1 MRNKN
6 PARVGIIIGAIAGV
20 SLLHYQTATSHVW
33 LHQLFQRGYYVPVL
47 LASLW
52 FGWRGGLFAAALAGG
67 IYAPHIL
74 MAWRSFPNYTATQ
87 YAEIAMFFV
96 VGALVGILADQERA
110 QRARLQ
116 ETLQRLSKV
125 YEELQQSFDQLRR
138 ADRLS
143 ALGELAAGLAHE
155 IRNPLGSI
163 EGAMRILSRSELP
176 GGTRREFTELAQ
188 KEIDRLK
195 VLVSNFLD
203 FARPHPP
210 RRNPTDLRGLLE
222 SVRLL
227 ADEAGRMAG
236 VQIRIAVAK
245 VLPTVAVDP
254 DQIKQVLLNL
264 VLNAIQAMPN
274 GGEIVLLAEQ
284 KDSSVEIQVK
294 DEGIGVEPEDLER
307 VFDPF
312 FTTRAGG
319 TGLGLSV
326 AYKIVQQHGGHIAAT
341 PNADRGMTFVVAFP
355 LEKHWATVIEG
366 APNRGE
372 A

>member
-1 MRNKN
+1 MHNKN
-6 PARVGIIIGAIAGV
+6 LARSGIIIGAITGV
-20 SLLHYQTATSHVW
+20 SLLHYQTATTHMW

-52 FGWRGGLFAAALAGG
+52 FGWRGGLLAATLAGG

-74 MAWRSFPNYTATQ
+74 MAWRSSPTYTATQ
-87 YAEIAMFFV
+87 YAEIVMFFV

-116 ETLQRLSKV
+116 ETLQQLSKV
-125 YEELQQSFDQLRR
+125 YEELQQSFDQVRR

-163 EGAMRILSRSELP
+163 EGAMRILTRNELA
-176 GGTRREFTELAQ
+176 GGTRTEFAELAQ

-195 VLVSNFLD
+195 GLVSNFLD

-210 RRNPTDLRGLLE
+210 RRNPTELSSLLE

-227 ADEAGRMAG
+227 ADEAGKMAG
-236 VQIRIAVAK
+236 VEIRVEPGK
-245 VLPTVAVDP
+245 LLPTVPVDA
-254 DQIKQVLLNL
+254 DQIKQVMLNL
-264 VLNAIQAMPN
+264 VLNAIQSMSN

-284 KDSSVEIQVK
+284 KNDSVEIRVK
-294 DEGIGVEPEDLER
+294 DQGVGVEPENLER

-341 PNADRGMTFVVAFP
+341 PNPDRGMTFAIMLPLKEELETAEVV
-355 LEKHWATVIEG
+355 T
-366 APNRGE
+366 PNRGK

>member
-1 MRNKN
+1 MRNRN
-6 PARVGIIIGAIAGV
+6 PARVGIIITGIAGV
-20 SLLHYQTATSHVW
+20 SLLHYQTATSYMW

-52 FGWRGGLFAAALAGG
+52 FGWRGGLLAATLAGG

-74 MAWRSFPNYTATQ
+74 MAWGSSPTYTATQ
-87 YAEIAMFFV
+87 YAEIVMFFV
-96 VGALVGILADQERA
+96 VGALVGVLADQERA

-116 ETLQRLSKV
+116 EALKQLSKV
-125 YEELQQSFDQLRR
+125 YDELQHSFHQLQR

-163 EGAMRILSRSELP
+163 EGAMRIVTRNELA
-176 GGTRREFTELAQ
+176 GRTRREFAELAQ

-195 VLVSNFLD
+195 GLVSNFLD

-210 RRNPTDLRGLLE
+210 RRNPTALGNLLE
-222 SVRLL
+222 SVCLL
-227 ADEAGRMAG
+227 ADEAGKMGG
-236 VQIRIAVAK
+236 VRIRIESGK
-245 VLPTVAVDP
+245 FLPTVAIDP

-264 VLNAIQAMPN
+264 VLNAIQAMPG
-274 GGEIVLLAEQ
+274 GGEIILSAEREG
-284 KDSSVEIQVK
+284 DSMQIRVK
-294 DEGIGVEPEDLER
+294 DEGVGVEPENLEK

-326 AYKIVQQHGGHIAAT
+326 AYKIIQQHGGHIVAS
-341 PNADRGMTFVVAFP
+341 PNPDKGMTFTVTLP
-355 LEKHWATVIEG
+355 LEEGLITVVKDAG
-366 APNRGE
+366 NRVPV
-372 A
+372 

>member
-1 MRNKN
+1 MHNRNV
-6 PARVGIIIGAIAGV
+6 ARSGIIIGAIAGV
-20 SLLHYQTATSHVW
+20 SLLHYQTATTHMW

-52 FGWRGGLFAAALAGG
+52 FGWRGGLLAATLAGG

-74 MAWRSFPNYTATQ
+74 MAWRSSPTYTATQ
-87 YAEIAMFFV
+87 YAEIVMFFV

-116 ETLQRLSKV
+116 ETLQQLSKV
-125 YEELQQSFDQLRR
+125 YEELQRSFDQLRR

-163 EGAMRILSRSELP
+163 EGAMRILTRNQLAD
-176 GGTRREFTELAQ
+176 GTRAEFAELAQ

-195 VLVSNFLD
+195 GLVSNFLD

-210 RRNPTDLRGLLE
+210 RRSPTGFGGLLE
-222 SVRLL
+222 SVQLL
-227 ADEAGRMAG
+227 ADEAGKMAD
-236 VQIRIAVAK
+236 VQIRITGAK
-245 VLPTVAVDP
+245 LLPTVAVDP

-264 VLNAIQAMPN
+264 VLNAIQAMPG
-274 GGEIVLLAEQ
+274 GGEVILSVEQ
-284 KDSSVEIQVK
+284 KDDSVQIQVK
-294 DEGIGVEPEDLER
+294 DEGIGVEPENLEK

-326 AYKIVQQHGGHIAAT
+326 AYKIIQQHGGHIAAR
-341 PNADRGMTFVVAFP
+341 PNADKGMTFTVTLP
-355 LEKHWATVIEG
+355 LEGLTTVPEG
-366 APNRGE
+366 ARNRVP